1 MRHRRNG
8 LTGSLLTAVVL
19 IALAGCAPGAKRT
32 GGEAVLVDPGDPGAV
47 AAMLDRLAERRVV
60 HVGEIHDRVD
70 HHENQLLI
78 IRGLH
83 ERGVRLAIGV
93 EWFQEPFQRHLDDFL
108 AGRIDERE
116 MLSRTGYYER
126 WKFDYRL
133 YRDILAFAKAQGIPV
148 IALNA
153 PAELVDAVSGN
164 GIAGLSPAE
173 RALLPASIAPADPS
187 YEKRLRTAFELH
199 GGLPE
204 ERFQRFL
211 EVQSVWDEYMA
222 NRAARFLVDHPDHSL
237 IVLAGSAHVLHDSAI
252 PARLRRQ
259 VRTSQAVVV
268 TKPFDPLPGVA
279 PDFILVAR
287 DHALERPGRTGMS
300 LRGEPDGVLVHEV
313 KPGGAA
319 ERAGLRVGDRVVRIG
334 DEPIA
339 SLSDARL
346 ALMDGIPGQRL
357 RVVVKRDGS
366 GRALT
371 RNLTLL

>member
-1 MRHRRNG
+1 MRDPRSCLIGLLLSAMMLIG
-8 LTGSLLTAVVL
+8 LT
-19 IALAGCAPGAKRT
+19 GCAPGTKRPA
-32 GGEAVLVDPGDPGAV
+32 GEAVLVDPGDPAAV
-47 AAMLDRLAERRVV
+47 ATMLDRLAERRVV
-60 HVGEIHDRVD
+60 HVGEIHDRLD
-70 HHENQLLI
+70 HHENQLLV
-78 IRGLH
+78 IRGLR
-83 ERGVRLAIGV
+83 ERGVKLAIGV

-116 MLSRTGYYER
+116 MLRRTGYYER

-153 PAELVDAVSGN
+153 PAELVDAVSRN

-173 RALLPASIAPADPS
+173 RALLPASIAPADPA

-204 ERFQRFL
+204 ERFQRFM
-211 EVQSVWDEYMA
+211 EVQSVWDEFMA
-222 NRAARFLVDHPDHSL
+222 GRAARFLTEHPDHSL
-237 IVLAGSAHVLHDSAI
+237 VILAGSAHVLHDSAI

-259 VRTSQAVVV
+259 VRVSQAVVV

-279 PDFILVAR
+279 PDFIFVAR
-287 DHALERPGRTGMS
+287 DLALERPGRTGMS

-313 KPGGAA
+313 KAGGAA

-334 DEPIA
+334 DRPVTT
-339 SLSDARL
+339 LSDARL
-346 ALMDGIPGQRL
+346 ALMDGVPGQRL

-371 RNLTLL
+371 RTLTLL

>member
-1 MRHRRNG
+1 MREPRSC
-8 LTGSLLTAVVL
+8 LIVLLLTAIVL
-19 IALAGCAPGAKRT
+19 IGLTGCAPGTKRP
-32 GGEAVLVDPGDPGAV
+32 GGEATLVDPDNPVAV
-47 AAMLDRLAERRVV
+47 SAMLDRLAERRVV
-60 HVGEIHDRVD
+60 HVGEIHDRLD
-70 HHENQLLI
+70 HHDNQLLI

-116 MLSRTGYYER
+116 MLRRTGYYER
-126 WKFDYRL
+126 WTFNYRL

-153 PAELVDAVSGN
+153 PGELVDAVSRN

-173 RALLPASIAPADPS
+173 RALLPASIAPADPN

-204 ERFQRFL
+204 ERFQRFM
-211 EVQSVWDEYMA
+211 EVQSVWDEFMA
-222 NRAARFLVDHPDHSL
+222 SRAARFLTEHPDHSL
-237 IVLAGSAHVLHDSAI
+237 VILAGSAHVLHDSAI

-279 PDFILVAR
+279 PDFIFVAR
-287 DHALERPGRTGMS
+287 DLALERPGRTGMS

-313 KPGGAA
+313 KAGGAA
-319 ERAGLRVGDRVVRIG
+319 ERAGLRAGDRVLSIG
-334 DEPIA
+334 DQPVTT
-339 SLSDARL
+339 LSDARL
-346 ALMDGIPGQRL
+346 ALMDGTPGQRL
-357 RVVVKRDGS
+357 RVVIQRGGS

-371 RNLTLL
+371 RTLTLL